1 MMRNFWI
8 QSLQESCKG
17 NRIQRAIVDDL
28 IATLSHNALN
38 PMVFRFVFFLVY
50 PQRQYAHR
58 HWHYLYFLRINMQLF
73 N

>member
-17 NRIQRAIVDDL
+17 NRIQRAIVDGL

-38 PMVFRFVFFLVY
+38 PMVFVSSFFLFIRNGNALIGIGIIY
-50 PQRQYAHR
+50 TFFA
-58 HWHYLYFLRINMQLF
+58 
-73 N
+73 